1 MSTKRDG
8 EKDDDSLFEIGR
20 KKRKEAKRNPPKG
33 PQVTPGSACCGTC
46 SNWDAP
52 GRHDDYGSC
61 RELVSVGSGDNAR
74 IMVYDSARSGF
85 FDGFMLLPTA
95 GGFRACNLYDGD
107 GVVMPVDRTGDE
119 YPVLDVRTLHDLIRE
134 RT

>member
-61 RELVSVGSGDNAR
+61 RELVSVGRGDNAR